1 MRTATTIA
9 QMAVRLAAVIQLIL
23 GIIIWLGN
31 DAPKLVHIV
40 VGIVLVLGLWT
51 LAVIGRSAG
60 VDGRLVGLALVW
72 GALAIAFGLT
82 QEQILKGDVHL
93 VIEVLHLVVGV
104 AAVGMAEGLAARIKR
119 ARPAGAPPAGAAA

>member
-9 QMAVRLAAVIQLIL
+9 QMTVRLAAVIQLIL
-23 GIIIWLGN
+23 GVVIWFGN

-82 QEQILKGDVHL
+82 QEQILAGDGHL

-104 AAVGMAEGLAARIKR
+104 GAVGVAEELAARSKG
-119 ARPAGAPPAGAAA
+119 ARPAGVPPAGAAA